1 MQQNELGPNALD
13 RARRKA
19 YWRLIPVLFLSYVVA
34 YIDRVNI
41 AFAKL
46 TMSKDLPAFDTQVIA
61 MGAGLFFLGY
71 FLLEI
76 PGTLIV
82 ERWSAR
88 RWIARIMIS
97 WGILASL
104 TAWVTTP
111 TQFYVSR
118 FLLGLAEA
126 GFFPGVIVFLTR
138 WFVRRDRARAFAMFL
153 MATPVAQV
161 ISPLLCN
168 PLLHIGTPG
177 HPAVLGLHGWQWV
190 FIVWGIPAVLLGLV
204 VLTYLTDHPGQAKWL
219 ADDERAALEAEIER
233 ERAEHKK
240 AAHLSLLQALKQPR
254 VLLLA
259 FAYFCVVTA
268 NYGTEFF
275 LPSFLESWYKL
286 KISSIT
292 YLVILP
298 PLFALGAQIL
308 VGYNSDRTGERRLHT
323 AVPIALGALALLLTP
338 LSLGVLPLTM
348 SLLIVART
356 GIKAYQPAF
365 WTLPSTFLTS
375 TAAAGAVG
383 FINSFGNLGGFV
395 GPNIVGYVEK
405 TTGSFTGGICF
416 LGGMML
422 FSTLI
427 ILYLFKSGPPA
438 AQPNTPAAPEP
449 AEPARTPGPARAVAT
464 LTPAT
469 QP

>member
-1 MQQNELGPNALD
+1 VELDLAASGDSLS

-19 YWRLIPVLFLSYVVA
+19 YFRLIPLLFLSYVVA

-46 TMSKDLPAFDTQVIA
+46 TMSKDMPAFDTEVIA

-88 RWIARIMIS
+88 KWIARIMIS

-104 TAWVTTP
+104 TAWVQTP

-138 WFVRRDRARAFAMFL
+138 WFTRKDRARAFALFL
-153 MATPVAQV
+153 MATPIAQV

-168 PLLHIGTPG
+168 PLLRIGTTEKIDG
-177 HPAVLGLHGWQWV
+177 VTVTHPAVLGMHGWQWV
-190 FIVWGIPAVLLGLV
+190 FVVWGLPAVVLGVLVLLR
-204 VLTYLTDHPGQAKWL
+204 LTDRPAQAKWL
-219 ADDERAALEAEIER
+219 SADERSALEAEIER
-233 ERAEHKK
+233 ELTQHQKT
-240 AAHLSLLQALKQPR
+240 AHLGLLQALRQPR

-259 FAYFCVVTA
+259 LAYFCVVTA

-275 LPSFLESWYKL
+275 LPTFLETWYHL
-286 KISSIT
+286 KISKIT
-292 YLVILP
+292 LLVIVP
-298 PLFALGAQIL
+298 PIFALVAQMW
-308 VGYNSDRTGERRLHT
+308 VGHSSDKSGERRLHT
-323 AVPIALGALALLLTP
+323 AIPIALGALALVLTP
-338 LSLGVLPLTM
+338 FSLGVLPATM
-348 SLLIVART
+348 ALLIVART

-375 TAAAGAVG
+375 SAAAGAVG
-383 FINSFGNLGGFV
+383 FINSVGNLGGFV
-395 GPNIVGYVEK
+395 GPNVMGQVQK
-405 TTGSFTGGICF
+405 ATGSFTGGIWF
-416 LGGMML
+416 LGALMGI
-422 FSTLI
+422 STGI
-427 ILYLFKSGPPA
+427 VLYLFRVGPPA
-438 AQPNTPAAPEP
+438 PAPE
-449 AEPARTPGPARAVAT
+449 ASVQAVT
-464 LTPAT
+464 V
-469 QP
+469 

>member
-1 MQQNELGPNALD
+1 MELEPGTALD
-13 RARRKA
+13 RARKKS
-19 YWRLIPVLFLSYVVA
+19 YLRLIPLLFLSYVVA

-46 TMSKDLPAFDTQVIA
+46 TMSKDLPAFDTEVIG

-104 TAWVTTP
+104 TAFVQTP
-111 TQFYVSR
+111 MQFYVSR

-138 WFVRRDRARAFAMFL
+138 WFTRRDRARAFALFL

-161 ISPLLCN
+161 ISPLVCN
-168 PLLHIGTPG
+168 PLLSIGTTETIDG
-177 HPAVLGLHGWQWV
+177 VTVHHPALLGLHGWQWV
-190 FIVWGIPAVLLGLV
+190 FIVWGLPAVVLGVLV
-204 VLTYLTDHPGQAKWL
+204 LFRLTDRPSQAAWL
-219 ADDERAALEAEIER
+219 SADERAALEAEIES
-233 ERAEHKK
+233 ERALQQRS
-240 AAHLSLLQALKQPR
+240 AHLTLLRALRQPQ

-275 LPSFLESWYKL
+275 LPTFLETWYQL
-286 KISSIT
+286 KIGKIT
-292 YLVILP
+292 YLVVIP
-298 PLFALGAQIL
+298 PLFALAAQML
-308 VGYNSDRTGERRLHT
+308 VGYSSDRSGERRLHT

-338 LSLGVLPLTM
+338 LSLGALPLTM
-348 SLLIVART
+348 ALLVVART

-383 FINSFGNLGGFV
+383 FINSVGNLGGFV
-395 GPNIVGYVEK
+395 GPNILSQVHK
-405 TTGSFTGGICF
+405 ATGSFQAGIWF
-416 LGGMML
+416 LGGLML
-422 FSTLI
+422 LSMLI
-427 ILYLFKSGPPA
+427 ILYLFRSGRRGA
-438 AQPNTPAAPEP
+438 DRAGGDSGSPAAPLP
-449 AEPARTPGPARAVAT
+449 RAA
-464 LTPAT
+464 LSR
-469 QP
+469 

>member
-1 MQQNELGPNALD
+1 VEHTSSGAGVAEPLT
-13 RARRKA
+13 RARKKA
-19 YWRLIPVLFLSYVVA
+19 YFRLIPLLFLSYVVA

-46 TMSKDLPAFDTQVIA
+46 TMSKDMPAFDTEVIA

-88 RWIARIMIS
+88 KWIARIMIS
-97 WGILASL
+97 WGILATL
-104 TAWVTTP
+104 TAWVQTP
-111 TQFYVSR
+111 TQFYASR

-138 WFVRRDRARAFAMFL
+138 WFTRKDRARAFALFL
-153 MATPVAQV
+153 MATPIAQV
-161 ISPLLCN
+161 IGPLLCN
-168 PLLHIGTPG
+168 PLLSIGTSEKVDG
-177 HPAVLGLHGWQWV
+177 LTVVHPAVLGLHGWQWV
-190 FIVWGIPAVLLGLV
+190 FIVWGLPAVVLGFLV
-204 VLTYLTDHPGQAKWL
+204 LVSLADRPAEAKWL
-219 ADDERAALEAEIER
+219 ASDEREALEAEIER
-233 ERAEHKK
+233 ERVLYQSTV
-240 AAHLSLLQALKQPR
+240 HLTLLQALRQPK

-259 FAYFCVVTA
+259 LAYFCVVTA

-275 LPSFLESWYKL
+275 LATFLETWYHL
-286 KISSIT
+286 KISKIT

-298 PLFALGAQIL
+298 PLFALLAQIV

-323 AVPIALGALALLLTP
+323 AVPIAIGALALLLTP

-348 SLLIVART
+348 ALLITART

-383 FINSFGNLGGFV
+383 FINSVGNLGGFV
-395 GPNIVGYVEK
+395 GPNVMGQVEK
-405 TTGSFTGGICF
+405 ATGSFTGGICF

-422 FSTLI
+422 LSTLI
-427 ILYLFKSGPPA
+427 ILYLFRTNK
-438 AQPNTPAAPEP
+438 TAPEP
-449 AEPARTPGPARAVAT
+449 NGTGQVAAAARA
-464 LTPAT
+464 
-469 QP
+469 

>member
-1 MQQNELGPNALD
+1 MEHTPSGAAIADALT
-13 RARRKA
+13 RARKKA
-19 YWRLIPVLFLSYVVA
+19 YFRLIPLLFLSYVVA

-46 TMSKDLPAFDTQVIA
+46 TMSKDMPAFDTEVIA

-88 RWIARIMIS
+88 KWIARIMIS
-97 WGILASL
+97 WGILATL
-104 TAWVTTP
+104 TAWVQTP
-111 TQFYVSR
+111 TQFYASR

-138 WFVRRDRARAFAMFL
+138 WFTRKDRARAFALFL
-153 MATPVAQV
+153 MATPIAQV
-161 ISPLLCN
+161 IGPLLCN
-168 PLLHIGTPG
+168 PLLSIGTTEKVDG
-177 HPAVLGLHGWQWV
+177 ISVAHPAVLGLHGWQWV
-190 FIVWGIPAVLLGLV
+190 FIVWGLPAVVLGFLV
-204 VLTYLTDHPGQAKWL
+204 LVSLADRPAEAKWL
-219 ADDERAALEAEIER
+219 ATDEREALEAEIEK
-233 ERAEHKK
+233 ERALHQTS
-240 AAHLSLLQALKQPR
+240 AHLTLLQALKQPK

-259 FAYFCVVTA
+259 LAYFCVVTA

-275 LPSFLESWYKL
+275 LPTFLETWYQL
-286 KISSIT
+286 KISKIT

-298 PLFALGAQIL
+298 PLFALLAQIV

-348 SLLIVART
+348 AFLIIART

-383 FINSFGNLGGFV
+383 FINSVGNLGGFV
-395 GPNIVGYVEK
+395 GPNVMGQVEK
-405 TTGSFTGGICF
+405 ATGSFTGGICF

-422 FSTLI
+422 LSTLI
-427 ILYLFKSGPPA
+427 ILYLFRTSRP
-438 AQPNTPAAPEP
+438 APEP
-449 AEPARTPGPARAVAT
+449 TGTGKLAT
-464 LTPAT
+464 AL
-469 QP
+469 

>member
-1 MQQNELGPNALD
+1 MPPTRTPPDALT
-13 RARRKA
+13 RARKKA
-19 YWRLIPVLFLSYVVA
+19 YFRLIPLLFVSYVVA

-46 TMSKDLPAFDTQVIA
+46 TMSKDLPAFNTEVIA

-88 RWIARIMIS
+88 KWIARIMIS
-97 WGILASL
+97 WGLLASL
-104 TAWVTTP
+104 TAWVSTP
-111 TQFYVSR
+111 TQFYAAR

-138 WFVRRDRARAFAMFL
+138 WFIRQDRARAFALFL

-168 PLLHIGTPG
+168 PLLKIGMTETVNG
-177 HPAVLGLHGWQWV
+177 VTVTHPTLGGLHGWQWV
-190 FIVWGIPAVLLGLV
+190 FVVWGIPAIVLGVLV
-204 VLTYLTDHPGQAKWL
+204 LARLTDHPAQAHWLEADEREALQAELAREAAEQRAHARISLGQAL
-219 ADDERAALEAEIER
+219 R
-233 ERAEHKK
+233 
-240 AAHLSLLQALKQPR
+240 QPR

-259 FAYFCVVTA
+259 LAYFCVVTA

-275 LPSFLESWYKL
+275 LPTFLETWYGLKL
-286 KISSIT
+286 DHIA

-298 PLFALGAQIL
+298 PIFALGAQML
-308 VGYNSDRTGERRLHT
+308 VGYSSDRSGERRLHT
-323 AVPIALGALALLLTP
+323 AVPIALGALALALTP
-338 LSLGVLPLTM
+338 LSLGMLPLTM
-348 SLLIVART
+348 ALLIVART

-375 TAAAGAVG
+375 TAAAGCVG
-383 FINSFGNLGGFV
+383 FINSIGNLGGFV
-395 GPNIVGYVEK
+395 GPNVVGQAHK
-405 TTGSFTGGICF
+405 LTGSFQGGIWF
-416 LGGMML
+416 LAGLMALSMSIVLWLFRGGPKPL
-422 FSTLI
+422 PLP
-427 ILYLFKSGPPA
+427 KA
-438 AQPNTPAAPEP
+438 
-449 AEPARTPGPARAVAT
+449 
-464 LTPAT
+464 AT
-469 QP
+469 QAAAS

>member
-1 MQQNELGPNALD
+1 VESAPSSGEALS

-19 YWRLIPVLFLSYVVA
+19 YLRLIPLLFVSYVVA

-46 TMSKDLPAFDTQVIA
+46 TMSKDLPAFDNEVIA

-76 PGTLIV
+76 PGTIIV

-88 RWIARIMIS
+88 KWIARIMIS
-97 WGILASL
+97 WGLLSSL

-111 TQFYVSR
+111 TQFYVAR

-138 WFVRRDRARAFAMFL
+138 WFPRQDRARAFAMFL
-153 MATPVAQV
+153 IATPVAQV
-161 ISPLLCN
+161 VSPLLCN
-168 PLLHIGTPG
+168 PLLHIGTTELVG
-177 HPAVLGLHGWQWV
+177 GVQVVHPAILGLHGWQWV
-190 FIVWGIPAVLLGLV
+190 FVVWGLPATLLGLL
-204 VLTYLTDHPGQAKWL
+204 VLVRLTDRPREATWL
-219 ADDERAALEAEIER
+219 EPDERDALEAEIER
-233 ERAEHKK
+233 ERAQHQ
-240 AAHLSLLQALKQPR
+240 ASQHMTFLQALRQPK

-259 FAYFCVVTA
+259 LAYFCVVTA

-275 LPSFLESWYKL
+275 LPTFLEKWYGL

-298 PLFALGAQIL
+298 PIFALSAQL
-308 VGYNSDRTGERRLHT
+308 FVGYSSDKHRERRWHT
-323 AVPIALGALALLLTP
+323 AVPIAIGALALMLTP
-338 LSLGVLPLTM
+338 LSLGTLPLTM
-348 SLLIVART
+348 AFLVTART

-375 TAAAGAVG
+375 TAAASSVG
-383 FINSFGNLGGFV
+383 FINSVGNLGGFV
-395 GPNIVGYVEK
+395 GPNVLGKVEK
-405 TTGSFTGGICF
+405 LTGSFTGGILF
-416 LGGMML
+416 LSSLML
-422 FSTLI
+422 LSVVI
-427 ILYLFKSGPPA
+427 ILVMFRKGATPRHAPA
-438 AQPNTPAAPEP
+438 AGAAT
-449 AEPARTPGPARAVAT
+449 A
-464 LTPAT
+464 
-469 QP
+469 

>member
-1 MQQNELGPNALD
+1 VEHQKPETGDALS
-13 RARRKA
+13 RARKKA
-19 YWRLIPVLFLSYVVA
+19 YVRLIPLLFLSYVVA

-61 MGAGLFFLGY
+61 MGAGLFFVGY

-88 RWIARIMIS
+88 KWIARIMIS

-104 TAWVTTP
+104 TAWVQTP

-138 WFVRRDRARAFAMFL
+138 WFPRKDRARAFALFL

-168 PLLHIGTPG
+168 PLLHIGMTEKVDG
-177 HPAVLGLHGWQWV
+177 VLVTHPAVLGLHGWQWV
-190 FIVWGIPAVLLGLV
+190 FIVWGLPAVVLGLL
-204 VLTYLTDHPGQAKWL
+204 VLTRLTDRPAQATWL
-219 ADDERAALEAEIER
+219 ADDERAALEAEIES

-240 AAHLSLLQALKQPR
+240 TAHIGLLQALRQPR

-259 FAYFCVVTA
+259 LAYFCVVTA

-275 LPSFLESWYKL
+275 LPTFLETWYHL
-286 KISSIT
+286 KISNIT

-298 PLFALGAQIL
+298 PLFALAAQML
-308 VGYNSDRTGERRLHT
+308 VGHNSDRTGERRLHT
-323 AVPIALGALALLLTP
+323 AVPIALGALALVLTP
-338 LSLGVLPLTM
+338 FSLGLLPLTM

-383 FINSFGNLGGFV
+383 FINSVGNLGGFV
-395 GPNIVGYVEK
+395 GPNVMGLIQK
-405 TTGSFTGGICF
+405 LTGSFTGGICF
-416 LGGMML
+416 LGGMMGL
-422 FSTLI
+422 STLI
-427 ILYLFKSGPPA
+427 ILYLFRAGPRAGEPGDAPVSRSLGYPA
-438 AQPNTPAAPEP
+438 ADHLKAS
-449 AEPARTPGPARAVAT
+449 
-464 LTPAT
+464 
-469 QP
+469 

>member
-1 MQQNELGPNALD
+1 M
-13 RARRKA
+13 
-19 YWRLIPVLFLSYVVA
+19 SYVVA

-46 TMSKDLPAFDTQVIA
+46 TMSKDMPAFDTEVIA

-71 FLLEI
+71 FLLEV

-88 RWIARIMIS
+88 KWIARIMIS

-104 TAWVTTP
+104 TAWVQTP
-111 TQFYVSR
+111 TQFYASR

-138 WFVRRDRARAFAMFL
+138 WFTRQDRARAFAMFL

-168 PLLHIGTPG
+168 PLLSIGTTEKVNG
-177 HPAVLGLHGWQWV
+177 VLVTHPAIWGLHGWQWV
-190 FIVWGIPAVLLGLV
+190 FIVWGLPAVVLGFL
-204 VLTYLTDHPGQAKWL
+204 VLTRLTDRPAQAQWL
-219 ADDERAALEAEIER
+219 TADERSALEAEIEN
-233 ERAEHKK
+233 ERAQHKK
-240 AAHLSLLQALKQPR
+240 SAHLSLFQALRQPR

-259 FAYFCVVTA
+259 LAYFCVVTA

-275 LPSFLESWYKL
+275 LPTFLETWYHL

-298 PLFALGAQIL
+298 PIFALGAQMF
-308 VGYNSDRTGERRLHT
+308 VGWSSDRTGERRLHT
-323 AVPIALGALALLLTP
+323 AIPIALGGIALALTP
-338 LSLGVLPLTM
+338 LSLGMLPLTM
-348 SLLIVART
+348 ALLICART

-375 TAAAGAVG
+375 TAAAGSVG
-383 FINSFGNLGGFV
+383 FINSVGNLGGFV
-395 GPNIVGYVEK
+395 GPNIMGQVQK
-405 TTGSFTGGICF
+405 ATGSFAGGIWF
-416 LGGMML
+416 LGGMMAL
-422 FSTLI
+422 STI
-427 ILYLFKSGPPA
+427 IVLVVFRRPPV
-438 AQPNTPAAPEP
+438 APEP
-449 AEPARTPGPARAVAT
+449 QAAAGAVHA
-464 LTPAT
+464 
-469 QP
+469 

>member
-1 MQQNELGPNALD
+1 MELDQAASSDALS

-19 YWRLIPVLFLSYVVA
+19 YYRLIPLLFLSYMVA
-34 YIDRVNI
+34 YINRVNI

-46 TMSKDLPAFDTQVIA
+46 TMSKDVPAFDTEVIA

-88 RWIARIMIS
+88 KWIARIMIS

-104 TAWVTTP
+104 TAWVQTP

-138 WFVRRDRARAFAMFL
+138 WFTRQDRARAFALFL
-153 MATPVAQV
+153 IATPIAQV

-168 PLLHIGTPG
+168 PLLPIGTTEKING
-177 HPAVLGLHGWQWV
+177 VTVSHPAVLGLHGWQWV
-190 FIVWGIPAVLLGLV
+190 FIVWGLPAVVLGVLV
-204 VLTYLTDHPGQAKWL
+204 LMRLTDRPAQAKWL
-219 ADDERAALEAEIER
+219 TTDEREALEVEIER
-233 ERAEHKK
+233 ER
-240 AAHLSLLQALKQPR
+240 LSQQKVAQLSFFQAMRQPR

-259 FAYFCVVTA
+259 LAYFCCVTA

-275 LPSFLESWYKL
+275 LPTFLETWYHL
-286 KISSIT
+286 KISKIT
-292 YLVILP
+292 YLVIVP
-298 PLFALGAQIL
+298 PLFALAAQII
-308 VGYNSDRTGERRLHT
+308 VGHSSDKSGERRLHT
-323 AVPIALGALALLLTP
+323 AVPIALGGLALALTP
-338 LSLGVLPLTM
+338 LSLGMLPLTM
-348 SLLIVART
+348 ALLIVART

-375 TAAAGAVG
+375 SAAAGAVG
-383 FINSFGNLGGFV
+383 FINSVGNLGGFV
-395 GPNIVGYVEK
+395 GPNIMGQVEK
-405 TTGSFTGGICF
+405 ATGSFAGGIWF
-416 LGGMML
+416 LGGMMAV
-422 FSTLI
+422 STGI
-427 ILYLFKSGPPA
+427 VLYLFRTGPPKPEP
-438 AQPNTPAAPEP
+438 QPGALGETPA
-449 AEPARTPGPARAVAT
+449 
-464 LTPAT
+464 
-469 QP
+469 